1 MERLLSATS
10 EVLRE
15 GGLESL
21 TTSRVAERAGSTLP
35 SVYRYFP
42 DRTHLVRAV
51 AEHYLD
57 AIYDRLA
64 ADLVGLRTAEDA
76 RAALETALRNYYQAF
91 IDDPALR
98 EIWAGTIAD
107 RALLGLNIADS
118 QRNGA
123 VLADRLGPFSTL
135 DTEALLRRC
144 VLVAHLA
151 QATVVSRSPWTPPRG
166 RPTSTSS
173 AHGPPTSSKAEV
185 SPDKSSSGFH
195 GAASCTT
202 RSEVRSLT

>member
-1 MERLLSATS
+1 MERILSATS

-15 GGLESL
+15 GGLELL

-123 VLADRLGPFSTL
+123 VLADRLRPFSTL

-151 QATVVSRSPWTPPRG
+151 QATVVFAVALD
-166 RPTSTSS
+166 SS
-173 AHGPPTSSKAEV
+173 EGPSYVDE
-185 SPDKSSSGFH
+185 F
-195 GAASCTT
+195 GAWATD
-202 RSEVRSLT
+202 LLQG

>member
-1 MERLLSATS
+1 MFTTKGAPCRPAERRELRQDRARERVERILSATS

-15 GGLESL
+15 GGLELL

-123 VLADRLGPFSTL
+123 VLADRLRPFSTL

-151 QATVVSRSPWTPPRG
+151 QATVVFAVALD
-166 RPTSTSS
+166 SS
-173 AHGPPTSSKAEV
+173 EGPSYVDE
-185 SPDKSSSGFH
+185 F
-195 GAASCTT
+195 GAWATD
-202 RSEVRSLT
+202 LLQG